1 MNRGKRSRHACAVA
15 AALAQAT
22 PAHPPVTRSSRA
34 ENTPEGAGQAT
45 PAQPRVTQ
53 SSHVDSMPEVATIAR
68 ARSLTQIGSSS
79 GHPDQV
85 LTPRTDGSS
94 VGEKYKNIYV

>member
-1 MNRGKRSRHACAVA
+1 M
-15 AALAQAT
+15 
-22 PAHPPVTRSSRA
+22 
-34 ENTPEGAGQAT
+34 
-45 PAQPRVTQ
+45 
-53 SSHVDSMPEVATIAR
+53 ATIAR

-94 VGEKYKNIYV
+94 VGETYTIIYVENVHSFNVICLVTQLILWS